1 MRHRK
6 TKKGTRRQA
15 QALDRALHVLS
26 RMRRTGATL
35 TAASR
40 EEHID
45 PRTVKKYVATDLR
58 RLKKVKQTVATKSDR
73 RRRRMLIPTA
83 LGTTAVIVSGS
94 RKASLLGRYM
104 SAVGQYLRTGNTQG
118 LSAFKGKSIGE
129 HDLITDPEVLNVLA
143 EAGSLQL
150 EEIYAL
156 PESSS

>member
-1 MRHRK
+1 MPRRNTK
-6 TKKGTRRQA
+6 SPTALKKGARN
-15 QALDRALHVLS
+15 RALHVLS

-58 RLKKVKQTVATKSDR
+58 RLKKGKQTVPTKSDR

-83 LGTTAVIVSGS
+83 LGTTPVIVSGS

-118 LSAFKGKSIGE
+118 LSAFKGKSIGG
-129 HDLITDPEVLNVLA
+129 HDLITDPEILNVLA
-143 EAGSLQL
+143 QAGSLQV